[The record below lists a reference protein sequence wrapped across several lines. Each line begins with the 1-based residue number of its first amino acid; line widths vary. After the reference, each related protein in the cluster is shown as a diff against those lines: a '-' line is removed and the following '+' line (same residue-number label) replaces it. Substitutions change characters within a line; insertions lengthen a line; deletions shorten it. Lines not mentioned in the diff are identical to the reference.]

1 MRISEAIM
9 SGTIEFNDKGVTVN
23 IPGGGKI
30 IMGNL
35 GDNVGL
41 KAEPLPPLTPEEKLY
56 GRGLC
61 LLPVGWEDLSGDG
74 QWQHHLNESLRQLW
88 SSFSRE
94 QKMAIA
100 FTTNELSDELRDS
113 QYSHCW

>member
-1 MRISEAIM
+1 MN
-9 SGTIEFNDKGVTVN
+9 GTVEFNDKGVTV
-23 IPGGGKI
+23 ITPDGGKI
-30 IMGNL
+30 VIGNW
-35 GDNVGL
+35 GDNVGP
-41 KAEPLPPLTPEEKLY
+41 KAEPLPPLTPEEELY

-61 LLPVGWEDLSGDG
+61 LLPVGWEGLSGNG
-74 QWQHHLNESLRQLW
+74 QWQHHLSESLRQLW

>member
-1 MRISEAIM
+1 M
-9 SGTIEFNDKGVTVN
+9 SGTVEFNDKGVTVN

-30 IMGNL
+30 VIGKW
-35 GDNVGL
+35 GDTAGPMA
-41 KAEPLPPLTPEEKLY
+41 KPLPPLTPEEELY

-61 LLPVGWEDLSGDG
+61 LLPVGWEDLSGNG
-74 QWQHHLNESLRQLW
+74 QWQHHLSESLRQLW

-113 QYSHCW
+113 QYSPCW

>member
-1 MRISEAIM
+1 MG
-9 SGTIEFNDKGVTVN
+9 GTIEISEVGMTVN
-23 IPGGGKI
+23 MAGGGKI
-30 IMGNL
+30 VIGNW
-35 GDNVGL
+35 GDNKAT
-41 KAEPLPPLTPEEKLY
+41 KAEPLPPLTPEEELY

-74 QWQHHLNESLRQLW
+74 QWQYHLSESLRQLW

-100 FTTNELSDELRDS
+100 FTTKELSDELRDS